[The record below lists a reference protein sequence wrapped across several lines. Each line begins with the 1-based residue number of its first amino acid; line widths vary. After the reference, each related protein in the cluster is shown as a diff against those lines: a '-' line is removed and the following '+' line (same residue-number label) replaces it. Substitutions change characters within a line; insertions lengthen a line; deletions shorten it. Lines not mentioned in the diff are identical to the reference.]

1 MSWYELW
8 TTARGWFPATP
19 FSSDEPQRRTS
30 ERRWRYHLQ
39 DFYQGFASVFC
50 LSVFQL
56 FCKFKYYF
64 RRHRARKGWKEC
76 PCQVRGQW
84 GQWRNKGKYLQ
95 KIKQKSFTSFT
106 FQLPKVIEGKSLLLE
121 DNTHRHFPGLL
132 PMLLVHIKLNFLAL
146 SPFFTGLPGSLP
158 PDRWSNGSF
167 SSAEQGGF
175 FPTWSR
181 G

>member
-1 MSWYELW
+1 MPCWSHDIF
-8 TTARGWFPATP
+8 GWEVILCPVVLVTLAVGVQEGIL
-19 FSSDEPQRRTS
+19 DIY
-30 ERRWRYHLQ
+30 RYLH
-39 DFYQGFASVFC
+39 F
-50 LSVFQL
+50 VFQL
-56 FCKFKYYF
+56 FGKFKHCF

-132 PMLLVHIKLNFLAL
+132 PMLLVEKKKIWSGGNQPPKWPGKLLLHYSQWPIFAC
-146 SPFFTGLPGSLP
+146 
-158 PDRWSNGSF
+158 
-167 SSAEQGGF
+167 
-175 FPTWSR
+175 SR
-181 G
+181 KCQRHPKVF